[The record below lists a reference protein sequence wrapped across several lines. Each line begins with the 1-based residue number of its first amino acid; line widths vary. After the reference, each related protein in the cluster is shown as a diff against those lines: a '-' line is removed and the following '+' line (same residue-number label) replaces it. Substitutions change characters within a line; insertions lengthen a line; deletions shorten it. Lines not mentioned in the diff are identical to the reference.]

1 MSTESASGVNAHIG
15 DGESATRRPLVNRR
29 TIRVEWGDCDSA
41 GIVFYPNYFAWFD
54 VCTASLFE
62 RAGLS
67 YRAVLEDFGCV
78 GIPAVDARARFG
90 VPSSFGDELT
100 VESWVSKW
108 GRSSFTVTHRFLRG
122 ETVAVEG
129 TETRVWARLHPAD
142 SKRIVGAPIPREVIN
157 RFTVE

>member
-1 MSTESASGVNAHIG
+1 MSTESTSSVDAHAGHSAIG
-15 DGESATRRPLVNRR
+15 KPLVNRR

-67 YRAVLEDFGCV
+67 YRAIREDFGSV
-78 GIPAVDARARFG
+78 GIPAVDVRAQF
-90 VPSSFGDELT
+90 VIPSSFGDELT

-108 GRSSFTVTHRFLRG
+108 GRRSFTVTHRFLKG
-122 ETVAVEG
+122 ESLAVGG
-129 TETRVWARLHPAD
+129 TETRVWALRHAAD
-142 SKRIVGAPIPREVIN
+142 SKRIVGAPIPQEIIR